1 MSDDA
6 DKSPEINQAISILA
20 QEVQKTNERLKQ
32 METASR
38 GEKIPQEQPQNQ
50 SDAFHAPLTLKTLLD
65 ELPNIINIARQTG
78 VISNPPSDPLINYKV
93 AIGEKALERVFDD
106 LNKTLF
112 NKEERKGVS
121 DLVPHTTG
129 VQ

>member
-1 MSDDA
+1 MSEDS
-6 DKSPEINQAISILA
+6 DKSLEINQAISILA

-38 GEKIPQEQPQNQ
+38 GEPVQQEQGQNQ

-93 AIGEKALERVFDD
+93 AIGEKALERVFED

>member
-1 MSDDA
+1 MSQDSE
-6 DKSPEINQAISILA
+6 KSLEINQAISILA

-38 GEKIPQEQPQNQ
+38 GEPVQNQ
-50 SDAFHAPLTLKTLLD
+50 QAQNQPDAFHSPLTLKTLLD

-93 AIGEKALERVFDD
+93 AIGEKALERVFED

-121 DLVPHTTG
+121 DLVPHTSG

>member
-1 MSDDA
+1 MSEDA
-6 DKSPEINQAISILA
+6 DKSLEINQAISILA

-38 GEKIPQEQPQNQ
+38 GEPVQQEQGQNQ

-78 VISNPPSDPLINYKV
+78 VISSPPSDPLMNYKI
-93 AIGEKALERVFDD
+93 AIGDKALERVFDD

>member
-1 MSDDA
+1 MSEES
-6 DKSPEINQAISILA
+6 DKSLEINQAISILA

-38 GEKIPQEQPQNQ
+38 GEPVQQEQGQNQ

-93 AIGEKALERVFDD
+93 AIGEKAPERVFED

>member
-1 MSDDA
+1 MSEDS
-6 DKSPEINQAISILA
+6 DKSLEINQAISILA

-38 GEKIPQEQPQNQ
+38 GEPVQQEQGQNQ
-50 SDAFHAPLTLKTLLD
+50 SDAFNAPLTLKTLLD

-93 AIGEKALERVFDD
+93 AIGEKALERVFED

>member
-1 MSDDA
+1 MSEDS
-6 DKSPEINQAISILA
+6 DKSLEINQAISILA

-38 GEKIPQEQPQNQ
+38 GEPVQQEQGQNQ

-112 NKEERKGVS
+112 NKEERKGVN
-121 DLVPHTTG
+121 DIIPHTTG